1 MISHSSISS
10 EIKWRLYLH
19 SDSDRV
25 ETTVPLLLKV
35 RRLQEPRP
43 AISHIQQ
50 QMNDGKWKSRVSS
63 DWMWGPQQYLSLSLL
78 HSGWLTKWLWV
89 GKKRSGNTAECI
101 RCPIPNPEKKQNGR
115 RRRSEMYLHSICTS
129 ACCSW
134 TQPLQKNKCQS
145 ADRVWWRLNFL

>member
-10 EIKWRLYLH
+10 EIKRGSYLH

-50 QMNDGKWKSRVSS
+50 QMNDGKWKSCVSS

-101 RCPIPNPEKKQNGR
+101 RCPIPNPEKKTKWEEKEKQDV
-115 RRRSEMYLHSICTS
+115 SAQYLHFCLLLMNTALTEEQMSECWPCLVKT
-129 ACCSW
+129 
-134 TQPLQKNKCQS
+134 
-145 ADRVWWRLNFL
+145 